1 MPERQPTSLCELSI
15 PICTTSYQKDGNLKD
30 FLILLY
36 MYISYYIYIYAHTKC
51 KSPNKSHSRVAFG
64 NLITHDHDS
73 GTKSHAFA
81 GGSQTVAASTGPSVE
96 PSVKHFVVIS

>member
-1 MPERQPTSLCELSI
+1 MGLTSSI
-15 PICTTSYQKDGNLKD
+15 YKCIFYIAVYVH
-30 FLILLY
+30 ILL
-36 MYISYYIYIYAHTKC
+36 IYIYIYAHTKC

-96 PSVKHFVVIS
+96 PSVKHSVVIS